1 MTSVYNIPHQGYY
14 VVTRAEYVEL
24 TGSVTAA
31 QVLSVIEAWSKA
43 RESEIQRIISFNQSN
58 PDESKPIPGMW
69 LYEKIEHFLKW
80 LPWLKSKKTIRSNI
94 NKLIGLGL
102 IEKRTQQS
110 STNKWDKTLEYRLN
124 VKTLIQRLTDGVN
137 ITVSS
142 GNNDQIDGV
151 SDGQIDGVND
161 DQVDGVSD
169 GQIDGVTATA
179 SKEES
184 LPHDYNNNQISNN
197 QISNDHSKNLFS
209 NKAADAEKE
218 RFSTLPDLD
227 FLDEEEDQVED
238 VQLDF
243 VVETDIIPNSGH
255 NKNSGSNQSSPS
267 VLHNEVAKTT
277 LIDKLINYE
286 DAEQCR
292 HELMVIGAR
301 ESDGQWDEGFLEA
314 VRQHLSRCSH
324 YKGKAKATVH
334 HAKRYCKKHYNCDPS
349 ALLAIAQSSLEN
361 PVTPSG
367 LPHDIDQILDQ
378 VNREYEEQWS
388 YER

>member
-1 MTSVYNIPHQGYY
+1 MNSVYSIPHQGYY

-43 RESEIQRIISFNQSN
+43 RESEIQKIMSFNQSN
-58 PDESKPIPGMW
+58 PDESKTIPEMW

-124 VKTLIQRLTDGVN
+124 VKTLIQCLTDGVN
-137 ITVSS
+137 TTVSC

-151 SDGQIDGVND
+151 NDGQIDTVNDHPIDGVN
-161 DQVDGVSD
+161 D

-184 LPHDYNNNQISNN
+184 LPHDYINNQISNN

-209 NKAADAEKE
+209 NKTADAKKEK
-218 RFSTLPDLD
+218 FSILPDLD

-238 VQLDF
+238 VQSDS

-255 NKNSGSNQSSPS
+255 NKNSGSDQFSPD
-267 VLHNEVAKTT
+267 VLHNETT
-277 LIDKLINYE
+277 ITTKIDNLINYE

-334 HAKRYCKKHYNCDPS
+334 HAQRYCKKHYNCDPS

-361 PVTPSG
+361 PTVDEG
-367 LPHDIDQILDQ
+367 LTSDVMAAIEAGI
-378 VNREYEEQWS
+378 RGEF
-388 YER
+388 

>member
-1 MTSVYNIPHQGYY
+1 MNSVYNIPHQGYY

-124 VKTLIQRLTDGVN
+124 VKTLIQRLTDGVDT
-137 ITVSS
+137 TVSS

-151 SDGQIDGVND
+151 NDRQIDTVSDHPIDGVND
-161 DQVDGVSD
+161 DPIG
-169 GQIDGVTATA
+169 GVTVTA

-184 LPHDYNNNQISNN
+184 LPHDYINNQSNN
-197 QISNDHSKNLFS
+197 QISNYHAKNLVS

-238 VQLDF
+238 VQLDS
-243 VVETDIIPNSGH
+243 VVETDIISNSGY
-255 NKNSGSNQSSPS
+255 NENSGSDQFSGGA
-267 VLHNEVAKTT
+267 LQKEVSTT
-277 LIDKLINYE
+277 TTTDQLVNYE

-301 ESDGQWDEGFLEA
+301 ESDGQWNQGFLEA

-334 HAKRYCKKHYNCDPS
+334 HAQRYCKKHYNCDPS